1 MDKRLL
7 VVLWAVAILVALF
20 LASSSSKYLNYNEN
34 VTIPPSYPSQ
44 KAQLLLDQYFHG
56 ANANNT
62 IDVVL
67 VNASPEET
75 YQVVKLIQNAS
86 GVTQVDSIVTA
97 YLQYDEEIGKAINFT
112 GYQVMQEERTN
123 NVTLIREQIARLLHV
138 PFSYTALF
146 NVSPE
151 RLLQENETAFFSI
164 TPPSSLTS
172 LYVAKNVSVIFVYTK
187 YGPNFQFPNGTY
199 PSGEVAEE
207 LQNILSNVQVTH
219 YLTGPAPLVQ
229 ELSSSESQR
238 EAITF
243 VLVFVALLVITG
255 AYFRSPVAP
264 LITLTLVGLSAVF
277 GMAVVT
283 LVGLFYQK
291 VDFQVIEPL
300 ISVLLGIGTDY
311 SVFLLSRFREELGK
325 GASKEEAAKTS
336 LKYSGKAIL
345 ISGVAVTFVFL
356 SLSFIPFMQTW
367 GLTIGLSVPITVA
380 LAYTLLPL
388 VYGRLGEKMFWP
400 SRPKSGESRT
410 LRKLASASLSRPK
423 TVLVIALIAG
433 LASAAFVLTTPLS
446 LDFTSGLPNIP
457 AVVGLKVLENAFG
470 NSFVNPVLVVFNSS
484 NVNTSLLL
492 KIASLE
498 RNISSMP
505 GVTQVIGPVPSNFNG
520 TYTPE
525 VMTQLKENVGT
536 NNRTLLMTVVM
547 SYNPY
552 SPQAEKLVEGIQKE
566 VTPYNG
572 YVGGTTASVVDALN
586 YLLPYYTA
594 LSIVLPIVLVIAL
607 AVLLRSVRIS
617 LGAVSTILLS
627 IAVSLAII
635 YLLFRNSEGVLF
647 FIPITV
653 FILMMGLGNDYS
665 TFILVRVKEEVE
677 RTNSIEGIVRAISIS
692 AGAVTAL
699 GVILAAS
706 FGVLGLDPIKPIAE
720 LGIGIAL
727 AALIDTFVIRIF
739 VYPALLKLLIRQKE
753 KVEKK

>member
-1 MDKRLL
+1 MDKKLII
-7 VVLWAVAILVALF
+7 VLWAIALLVALL
-20 LASSSSKYLNYNEN
+20 LASSSSKFLNYNEN

-44 KAQLLLDQYFHG
+44 KAQLLLDEYFHG
-56 ANANNT
+56 ANENNT

-67 VNASPEET
+67 VNATPEQT
-75 YQVVKLIQNAS
+75 YQVVKLIQGVS
-86 GVTQVDSIVTA
+86 GVTQVNSLVTA
-97 YLQYDEEIGKAINFT
+97 YLQYEGELGREINFT
-112 GYQVMQEERTN
+112 GYQIMREEKTN
-123 NVTLIREQIARLLHV
+123 NITLIREEIAKVLHV
-138 PFSYTALF
+138 PYSYTVLF

-151 RLLQENETAFFSI
+151 TLLEENETAFFSI

-172 LYVAKNVSVIFVYTK
+172 LYVSKNVSVIFVYTK

-199 PSGEVAEE
+199 PAGQVANL
-207 LQNILSNVQVTH
+207 LQEKLSKVSLTH

-243 VLVFVALLVITG
+243 VLVFVALLLITG

-264 LITLTLVGLSAVF
+264 FVTLALVGLSVVF
-277 GMAVVT
+277 GMAIVT
-283 LVGLFYQK
+283 LVGMFYQK

-300 ISVLLGIGTDY
+300 ISVLLGVGADY

-325 GASKEEAAKTS
+325 GASKEEATLTS

-345 ISGVAVTFVFL
+345 ISGAAVTFVFL

-367 GLTIGLSVPITVA
+367 GLTIGFSVPVTVA

-388 VYGRLGEKMFWP
+388 VYGKMGERMFWP
-400 SRPKSGESRT
+400 SRPKAGESRT
-410 LRKLASASLSRPK
+410 LRRLATASVSRPK
-423 TVLVIALIAG
+423 TVLVIALLAG
-433 LASAAFVLTTPLS
+433 VASAALVLSTPLS

-470 NSFVNPVLVVFNSS
+470 NSFVNPVLVVFNTSGY
-484 NVNTSLLL
+484 NTSVLL

-498 RNISSMP
+498 RNISSLP
-505 GVTQVIGPVPSNFNG
+505 GVTQVIGPVPASFNG

-525 VMTQLKENVGT
+525 VITQLKENVGT
-536 NNRTLLMTVVM
+536 NNKTLLMTVIM

-552 SPQAEKLVEGIQKE
+552 SPQAEKLVEEMQKE

-572 YVGGTTASVVDALN
+572 YVGGTTASVVDALD
-586 YLLPYYTA
+586 YLTPYYTA
-594 LSIVLPIVLVIAL
+594 LTIVLPIVLVIAL

-627 IAVSLAII
+627 VSVSLAII

-677 RTNSIEGIVRAISIS
+677 RVQSVEGIVRAISVS

-706 FGVLGLDPIKPIAE
+706 FGVLGIDPIKPIAE
-720 LGIGIAL
+720 LGIGIAI
-727 AALIDTFVIRIF
+727 AALIDTFVIRVF
-739 VYPALLKLLIRQKE
+739 VYPALLKLLIRVRE
-753 KVEKK
+753 EVKKK